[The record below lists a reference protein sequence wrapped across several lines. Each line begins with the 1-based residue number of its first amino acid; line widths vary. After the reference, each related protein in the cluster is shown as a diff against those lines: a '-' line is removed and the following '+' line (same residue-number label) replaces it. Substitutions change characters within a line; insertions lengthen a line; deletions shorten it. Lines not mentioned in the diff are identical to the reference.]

1 MLPDLCLRKVL
12 TKMWEAVERYFL
24 TASLRDKRRLFSYT
38 SSVGVHAVPA
48 PTPVSPPSPVSFHL
62 GPPSPP
68 QMENRKYRHFQGY

>member
-24 TASLRDKRRLFSYT
+24 TASLETREGYSL
-38 SSVGVHAVPA
+38 
-48 PTPVSPPSPVSFHL
+48 TPVLWESTLSLPLLLSLPLPISFHL